1 MVNPI
6 HYFSRKADLSTRYL
20 RLNMIGGAMLYLFFG
35 LLDPYAMPI
44 SYHKA
49 WCIRCNFFILLAVLA
64 LFSFKRTLRKETH
77 SRLLLMMAYGGSL
90 GMFLIVLLSTP
101 EEYAY
106 LHYPMGQPIMIVWAM
121 TAFRL
126 RVKDMVLYTLAV
138 FAGFIGITVG
148 VQGLHTYPPSSPE
161 FVSFLTSLFF
171 MIGVISLAIFGSWR
185 YNTFALRIKI
195 KREQLQAE
203 KQKLRRAYNKIEESD
218 RLKSAFLA
226 NMSHEIR
233 TPMHA
238 VLGFSQ
244 LLRRPDLS
252 PDKQKKFIDLIESKG
267 HQLLSLIDNIL
278 DLSRIDAQMVEL
290 EPKFFAVSEIFNNL
304 QGQMLSSMLIRHG
317 RDSLQVT
324 FDCPV
329 ESPVIYADYNRL
341 CLVLFHLLDNAVKF
355 TAHGSVLCSYCNEC
369 NQHIF
374 RITDTGV
381 GIPADKQQFV
391 FERFTQTS
399 DELNRTHCGTG
410 LGLSIVSG
418 LLKLMDGQ
426 IKLESKEGSGS
437 VFTVI
442 VPECT
447 QQDAVAKFRP
457 QRSGSF
463 GGWSFR

>member
-49 WCIRCNFFILLAVLA
+49 WCIRCNFFIFLAILA
-64 LFSFKRTLRKETH
+64 IYSFKRTLRKETH
-77 SRLLLMMAYGGSL
+77 TRLLLLMAYGGSV
-90 GMFLIVLLSTP
+90 GTFLIVLLSTP

-126 RVKDMVLYTLAV
+126 QIKDMVIYTFTV
-138 FAGFIGITVG
+138 FTGYLGLTVG
-148 VQGLHTYPPSSPE
+148 VQGLHLYPPGSTE
-161 FVSFLTSLFF
+161 FVSFLTGLFF
-171 MIGVISLAIFGSWR
+171 MIGVISLALFGSWR
-185 YNTFALRIKI
+185 YNTFSLRIKV

-203 KQKLRRAYNKIEESD
+203 KQKLRHAYNKIEESD

-290 EPKFFAVSEIFNNL
+290 EPKFFAISEIFSNL
-304 QGQMLSSMLIRHG
+304 QGQMLSSMLVRHG
-317 RDSLQVT
+317 RESLQVT
-324 FDCPV
+324 FDCPAD
-329 ESPVIYADYNRL
+329 SPVIYADYNRL

-355 TAHGSVLCSYCNEC
+355 TVQGSVKCSYSNDGTG
-369 NQHIF
+369 HIF
-374 RITDTGV
+374 HVTDTGV
-381 GIPADKQQFV
+381 GIPVDKQCFV

-399 DELNRTHCGTG
+399 DELNRTHSGTG

-418 LLKLMDGQ
+418 LLKLMGGH
-426 IKLESKEGSGS
+426 ISLESVEGKGS
-437 VFTVI
+437 RFTVVI
-442 VPECT
+442 PECMP
-447 QQDAVAKFRP
+447 QDNGLDTLQVPSR
-457 QRSGSF
+457 
-463 GGWSFR
+463 

>member
-6 HYFSRKADLSTRYL
+6 HFFSRKADLSTRYL

-49 WCIRCNFFILLAVLA
+49 WCIRSNFFIFLAILA
-64 LFSFKRTLRKETH
+64 IYSFKRTLRKEMH

-126 RVKDMVLYTLAV
+126 QVKDMVFYTLSV
-138 FAGFIGITVG
+138 LAGYLGITIG
-148 VQGLHTYPPSSPE
+148 VQGLHTFPPGSLE
-161 FVSFLTSLFF
+161 FVSFLAGLFF
-171 MIGVISLAIFGSWR
+171 IIGVISLAIFGSWR
-185 YNTFALRIKI
+185 YNSFSHRIKV

-203 KQKLRRAYNKIEESD
+203 KLKLRRAYNKIEESD

-252 PDKQKKFIDLIESKG
+252 PEKQKKFIDLIESKG

-290 EPKFFAVSEIFNNL
+290 EPKYFAVSEIFDNL

-317 RDSLQVT
+317 RDSLKIT
-324 FDCPV
+324 FDCISD
-329 ESPVIYADYNRL
+329 SPVIYADYNRL
-341 CLVLFHLLDNAVKF
+341 YLVLFHLLDNAVKF
-355 TAHGSVLCSYCNEC
+355 TAYGSVSCSYSNDGGK
-369 NQHIF
+369 HIF
-374 RITDTGV
+374 RIADTGV
-381 GIPADKQQFV
+381 GIPLEKQCFV

-399 DELNRTHCGTG
+399 DELNRTHSGTG

-418 LLKLMDGQ
+418 LLKLMGGQ
-426 IKLESKEGSGS
+426 ISLESEAGKGS
-437 VFTVI
+437 VFTVTI
-442 VPECT
+442 PECA
-447 QQDAVAKFRP
+447 QQDTYEIGP
-457 QRSGSF
+457 I
-463 GGWSFR
+463 